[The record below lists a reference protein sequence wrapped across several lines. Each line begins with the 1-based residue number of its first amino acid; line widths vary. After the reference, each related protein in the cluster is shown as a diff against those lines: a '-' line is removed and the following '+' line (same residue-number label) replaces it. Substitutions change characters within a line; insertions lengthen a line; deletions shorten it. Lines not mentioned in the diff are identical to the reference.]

1 MASILQLAG
10 KKRPIAVYPTQAEI
24 KALLHY
30 DAVTGDF
37 SWLIALPGRKAGAI
51 AGRNQTN
58 GYRGIKINDRVFLAH
73 RLAWVYMNG
82 ALPPHQIDH
91 INGDRRDNRWSN
103 LRAASSSENMQNQ
116 RGVKGAYPHKPSG
129 TWQSS
134 IKVNGKTIWLGKFET
149 EEAARAAYLA
159 AKKIHH
165 PFAVL
170 P

>member
-1 MASILQLAG
+1 MATIVQLAG
-10 KKRPIAVYPTQAEI
+10 KKRPVAVYPTQDEI

-30 DAVTGDF
+30 DPETGVF
-37 SWLIALPGRKAGAI
+37 SWLIALPGRKPGAV

-58 GYRGIKINDRVFLAH
+58 GYRGIKINDQVFLEH
-73 RLAWVYMNG
+73 RLAWVYMTG

-91 INGDRRDNRWSN
+91 INGQRRDNRFAN
-103 LRAASSSENMQNQ
+103 LRAASSSQNMQNQ
-116 RGVKGAYPHKPSG
+116 KGVKGAYAHKASG

-149 EEAARAAYLA
+149 EAAARDAYIA
-159 AKKIHH
+159 AKRIHH